1 MTTLF
6 LVEDHPIFIEG
17 LKSIFD
23 PSENFH
29 IKAIAKDGQEAIDK
43 MREMRDDPPQI
54 ILMDLRMKGMDGLEA
69 TKIIKQEF
77 PDCRVIILTGNKER
91 ANVRHSISAKVDGY
105 MLKESVGD
113 EIQHAIEEIMNGNKY
128 FSPSIQGI
136 LFDIAT
142 SSDDSPNYELTK
154 RELEILK
161 SVVGGKT
168 SSEIGEELFI
178 SENTVNT
185 HRRNI
190 HKKLGVNNVA
200 ELISK
205 VNNEGLLG
213 DNA

>member
-1 MTTLF
+1 
-6 LVEDHPIFIEG
+6 
-17 LKSIFD
+17 
-23 PSENFH
+23 
-29 IKAIAKDGQEAIDK
+29 
-43 MREMRDDPPQI
+43 
-54 ILMDLRMKGMDGLEA
+54 

>member
-6 LVEDHPIFIEG
+6 LVEDHPIFIQG

-23 PSENFH
+23 PSKDFH
-29 IKAIAKDGQEAIDK
+29 IKATARNGQEAIDK

-54 ILMDLRMKGMDGLEA
+54 ILMDLSMPGMDGLEA

-77 PDCRVIILTGNKER
+77 SDCRVIILTGNKER
-91 ANVRHSISAKVDGY
+91 ANIRHSINAKVDGY
-105 MLKESVGD
+105 MLKESVGE

-128 FSPSIQGI
+128 FSPSIQGVLI
-136 LFDIAT
+136 DIAT
-142 SSDDSPNYELTK
+142 SGDENPNYELTK
-154 RELEILK
+154 REIEILER
-161 SVVGGKT
+161 VVEGKT
-168 SSEIGEELFI
+168 SSDIGEELFI

-190 HKKLGVNNVA
+190 HKKLNVNNVV

-205 VNNEGLLG
+205 VRKESLLG
-213 DNA
+213 NMS

>member
-6 LVEDHPIFIEG
+6 LVEDHPIFIQG

-23 PSENFH
+23 PSKDFH
-29 IKAIAKDGQEAIDK
+29 IKATARNGQEAIDK

-54 ILMDLRMKGMDGLEA
+54 ILMDLSMPGMDGLEA

-77 PDCRVIILTGNKER
+77 SDCRVIILTGNKER
-91 ANVRHSISAKVDGY
+91 ANIRHSINAKVDGY
-105 MLKESVGD
+105 MLKESVGE

-128 FSPSIQGI
+128 FSPSIQGVLI
-136 LFDIAT
+136 DIAT
-142 SSDDSPNYELTK
+142 SGDDNPNYELTK
-154 RELEILK
+154 REIEILER
-161 SVVGGKT
+161 VVEGKT
-168 SSEIGEELFI
+168 SSDIGEELFI

-190 HKKLGVNNVA
+190 HKKLNVNNVV

-205 VNNEGLLG
+205 VRKESLLG
-213 DNA
+213 NMS